1 MLAKVGFISNVKLSL
16 VGRNLFFLHMNG
28 DWDPEI
34 LSGAAT
40 SSAGYQTYA
49 PPTERTF
56 GLNLKVDF

>member
-1 MLAKVGFISNVKLSL
+1 
-16 VGRNLFFLHMNG
+16 MNG